1 MKKEKIINKVDEIL
15 EKVFPFIPIT
25 AVIIIISFVLNCSI
39 CNMLGIEAILIYSLI
54 ALCLWVVFSILYVV
68 VLFVLLII
76 H

>member
-25 AVIIIISFVLNCSI
+25 AVIILVSFVLNGI
-39 CNMLGIEAILIYSLI
+39 IENILGITTLLVYSLLSFGI
-54 ALCLWVVFSILYVV
+54 WLVLSILYVV

>member
-25 AVIIIISFVLNCSI
+25 AVIIIISFVLNSSI

-54 ALCLWVVFSILYVV
+54 AFCLWVVFSILYVV
-68 VLFVLLII
+68 VLFVLLFI